1 MSNYVTGPNTFEQ
14 LRWSAHTFR
23 QFADDTLSAAA
34 RAPEFRAA
42 LLADAANADTDG
54 NGNTNADWPALVRYV
69 NQWGCRIPPRQTAG
83 IAAAVA
89 DAAPHLAALSA
100 SALEF
105 DDLRCSTLEVI
116 ARAFDCLTA
125 ADGVGP
131 TAASAILT
139 ALNPQLFVSW
149 GAGIKNAYFPDD
161 RPHGA
166 TYAQFLTVMRMAALS
181 ITSDAR
187 ATHGIDHPAVHLSAE
202 LGINPPFTL
211 AKFIDEYNLVTV
223 ERGLEYGAVAA

>member
-1 MSNYVTGPNTFEQ
+1 MSNYATGPNTFEQ
-14 LRWSAHTFR
+14 IRWSAHAFR
-23 QFADDTLSAAA
+23 TFADDTLSAAA

-42 LLADAANADTDG
+42 LLAGGAAASTNA
-54 NGNTNADWPALVRYV
+54 NGSADWPALVRYV
-69 NQWGCRIPPRQTAG
+69 NRWGCRIPQSKTDG

-89 DAAPHLAALSA
+89 DAVPYLAPLSA

-105 DDLRCSTLEVI
+105 DDLRCSTLDVI
-116 ARAFDCLTA
+116 ERAFDGLTA

-161 RPHGA
+161 RPDGA

-181 ITSDAR
+181 IVSDAR
-187 ATHGIDHPAVHLSAE
+187 MTHGVDDAAGRLSAE
-202 LGINPPFTL
+202 LGINPPFSL

-223 ERGLEYGAVAA
+223 ERGMEYGAAAA